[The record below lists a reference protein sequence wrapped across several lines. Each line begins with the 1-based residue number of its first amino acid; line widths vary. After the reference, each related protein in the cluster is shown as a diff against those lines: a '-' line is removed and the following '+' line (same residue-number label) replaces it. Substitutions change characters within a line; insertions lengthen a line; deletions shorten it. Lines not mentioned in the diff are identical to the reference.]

1 MQLGAPFIRGVLG
14 PLFVGH
20 GAQKLFGW
28 FGGHG
33 IEGTGAFFESLG
45 LRPGRRH
52 ALAAGVA
59 ETAGGALLMLG
70 LLTPLATSA
79 LSATMIT
86 AVRTAHRD
94 KGVWVTD
101 GGYEYNLVLI
111 TALAGLV
118 DNGPGRPSLDDA
130 LLPRLKGPGWAA
142 ISLGAAVAGSYLA
155 TSERVNAA
163 VSDSSED
170 GAGPPG
176 DSVSTS
182 AATATAAGA

>member
-20 GAQKLFGW
+20 GTQKLFGW

-33 IEGTGAFFESLG
+33 IEGTGAFF
-45 LRPGRRH
+45 
-52 ALAAGVA
+52 
-59 ETAGGALLMLG
+59 
-70 LLTPLATSA
+70 
-79 LSATMIT
+79 
-86 AVRTAHRD
+86 
-94 KGVWVTD
+94 
-101 GGYEYNLVLI
+101 EYNLVLI

-155 TSERVNAA
+155 TSERMSAA

-170 GAGPPG
+170 VAAGPPG
-176 DSVSTS
+176 ESVSTS
-182 AATATAAGA
+182 APTATAAGA